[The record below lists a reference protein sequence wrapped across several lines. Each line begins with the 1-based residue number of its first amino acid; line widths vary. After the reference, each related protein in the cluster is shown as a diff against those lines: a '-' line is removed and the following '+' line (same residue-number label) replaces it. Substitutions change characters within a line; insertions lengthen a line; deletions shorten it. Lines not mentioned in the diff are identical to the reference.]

1 MLELIS
7 TLRGFDLFY
16 TAGVVAAFILGYTIR
31 GIIERVRLAKQTY
44 LEQESEQ
51 NVDSSVR

>member
-1 MLELIS
+1 MELID

-31 GIIERVRLAKQTY
+31 GIVERFRLAKQTTI
-44 LEQESEQ
+44 EQESEQ
-51 NVDSSVR
+51 NVDSSVG